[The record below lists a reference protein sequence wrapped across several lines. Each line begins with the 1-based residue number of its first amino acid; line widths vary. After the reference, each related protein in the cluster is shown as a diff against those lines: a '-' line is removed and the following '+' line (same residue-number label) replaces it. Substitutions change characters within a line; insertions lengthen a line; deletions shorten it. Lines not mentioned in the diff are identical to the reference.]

1 MTKKYFGTDGIRGE
15 INSKHI
21 NGEMFFKFGLASGT
35 YFRSQKKRKQTAIIA
50 KDTRLSGY
58 TLEPALVS
66 GLASAGMHVYT
77 FGPMPTNGLAML
89 TKTMKANMGIMI
101 TASHNPYNDNGLK
114 LFGPDGMKLSDKI
127 EKKIEKLIDKKI
139 SKNFSSPEKLGRVKR
154 LENGTKEYLK
164 ILKKNFPKEFNL
176 RGLRIVI
183 DCANGAG
190 YKAGPE
196 LLKSLGAKV
205 FTIGVNP
212 NGININKNCGSTY
225 PKKIKQ
231 AVKRYKAHLGIS
243 LDGDADRIIMSDEVG
258 NVIDGDQ
265 IIAAIATRWKNKKM
279 LKGGVIGTLMSNYGL
294 EKFFEANNI
303 KFIRA
308 NVGDRYVKEQ
318 MQKKNFNLGGEQS
331 GHIILGKFAT
341 TGDGLLVALEVLFAI
356 RKGYKAS
363 SFFNKFKKT
372 PQILENVLVKD
383 KSIINN
389 SEVKKS
395 IKKAEKL
402 MNGHGRILVRA
413 SGTESKIRVM
423 GESEN
428 KNLLEKCLNIILTK
442 LKWSLILKC

>member
-1 MTKKYFGTDGIRGE
+1 MTKKYFGTDGIRGA

-21 NGEMFFKFGLASGT
+21 NGDMFFKFGLASGT
-35 YFRSQKKRKQTAIIA
+35 YFKSQKKRKQIAIIA

-89 TKTMKANMGIMI
+89 TKTIKANMGIMI
-101 TASHNPYNDNGLK
+101 TASHNPHNDNGLK

-127 EKKIEKLIDKKI
+127 EKKIERLIDKKI
-139 SKNFSSPEKLGRVKR
+139 SKNLSSPEKLGRVKR

-164 ILKKNFPKEFNL
+164 IIKKNFPKEFNL

-205 FTIGVNP
+205 IAIGINP
-212 NGININKNCGSTY
+212 NGININKNCGSTH
-225 PKKIKQ
+225 PNKIKF
-231 AVKRYKAHLGIS
+231 AVKKYKAHLGIS
-243 LDGDADRIIMSDEVG
+243 LDGDADRIIMSDEMG
-258 NVIDGDQ
+258 NIIDGDQ

-279 LKGGVIGTLMSNYGL
+279 LRGGVIGTLMSNYGL
-294 EKFFEANNI
+294 EKFFEANKI

-318 MQKKNFNLGGEQS
+318 MQKNNFNLGGEQS

-341 TGDGLLVALEVLFAI
+341 TGDGLLVGLEVLFAI
-356 RKGYKAS
+356 RKGKKAS

-372 PQILENVLVKD
+372 PQILKNILVKD
-383 KSIINN
+383 KSIIKN
-389 SEVKKS
+389 SDVKKS

-428 KNLLEKCLNIILTK
+428 KKLLEKCLNIILTK
-442 LKWSLILKC
+442 IK